1 MNIMSDEQ
9 DYGFFE
15 LVVEF
20 KRESGDP
27 SRVFKTMTGLIESF
41 QSLDQHLSYSIG
53 PSVKTTLILQDIQAD
68 SLKAKLKN
76 IIEDLPDE
84 ALKQGEIKPFL
95 GHFLVKAKHR
105 VIDWCSDRD
114 KIIEKDDIKL
124 LKSDLKELAQETD
137 IKQIPAYA
145 EPDTGSLLIDINS
158 IKNALQNLEADDY
171 ARYESEEGISKFNKQ
186 MEISEAIIKEIMTR
200 EKLISENEKI
210 LKVKKPDY
218 LGFSMWSFRYQGK
231 SIDVK
236 ILDQDWLKAFQLK
249 KVSVMPGDSIRAIV
263 KEEVSYGYNNEVI
276 HTYYE
281 ILKVIEILPASIQTQ
296 RKLLM

>member
-1 MNIMSDEQ
+1 MGDVQ

-76 IIEDLPDE
+76 VIEEVPDE
-84 ALKQGEIKPFL
+84 ALKQGEIKLIL
-95 GHFLVKAKHR
+95 GHFIVKAKHK
-105 VIDWCSDRD
+105 VIDWCYDRK
-114 KIIEKDDIKL
+114 KIEDQNDIKL
-124 LKSDLKELAQETD
+124 LKADLKKLAQETD
-137 IKQIPAYA
+137 IKQIPAYT

-158 IKNALQNLEADDY
+158 IRNSLQNLEANDY

-186 MEISEAIIKEIMTR
+186 MEISEDIIKEIMTR
-200 EKLISENEKI
+200 ERLISENEKI

-218 LGFSMWSFRYQGK
+218 LGLSMWSFKYQGK

-249 KVSVMPGDSIRAIV
+249 EVSVLPGDSIRALV

-276 HTYYE
+276 HTNYE
-281 ILKVIEILPASIQTQ
+281 IIKVIEILPAPIQTQ
-296 RKLLM
+296 QKLLM

>member
-1 MNIMSDEQ
+1 MGDEQ

-20 KRESGDP
+20 KRDSGDP

-84 ALKQGEIKPFL
+84 ALKQGEIKPIL

-105 VIDWCSDRD
+105 VVDWCSDRK
-114 KIIEKDDIKL
+114 KITEKDDIKL
-124 LKSDLKELAQETD
+124 LRSDLKQLAQETD
-137 IKQIPAYA
+137 IKQIPAYT

-158 IKNALQNLEADDY
+158 IRNALQNLEADDY
-171 ARYESEEGISKFNKQ
+171 ARYESEEGISNFNKQ

-200 EKLISENEKI
+200 ETLISENEKI

-218 LGFSMWSFRYQGK
+218 LGFSMWSFKYQGK

-249 KVSVMPGDSIRAIV
+249 EVSVMPGDSIRSIV
-263 KEEVSYGYNNEVI
+263 KEEVSYGFNNEVI

-281 ILKVIEILPASIQTQ
+281 ILKVIEILPAPIQTQ
-296 RKLLM
+296 IKLLT